1 MSETSTMEK
10 EMNKEELMD
19 EEANVHGLDEINESE
34 KDRMN
39 DEIEDVIVVTK
50 HRNSTQASEV
60 KASGIA
66 LLVLGVIGLGI
77 TVLYVL
83 DKFPI
88 HYTLSSRIIIGTAM
102 GILFICMFVFGIIS
116 MRSVKVFAGMAKEE
130 DRLTEEI
137 IRWYRQ
143 NLSAEMID
151 SDLFDEGAKAMPE
164 EMKYFRRYA
173 KIKFLLNQ
181 KFMNLDPA
189 YSEEMVEEIYQNIY
203 EN

>member
-10 EMNKEELMD
+10 EINKENLMD
-19 EEANVHGLDEINESE
+19 EKTNEPAVRERKESGQE
-34 KDRMN
+34 QMN
-39 DEIEDVIVVTK
+39 EEIEDVIVVTK

-66 LLVLGVIGLGI
+66 LLVLGIIGLVI
-77 TVLYVL
+77 TVLYIL

-102 GILFICMFVFGIIS
+102 GILFVCMLVFGIIS

-143 NLSAEMID
+143 NLSADMID
-151 SDLFDEGAKAMPE
+151 SDLFDEGGKAMPE

-189 YSEEMVEEIYQNIY
+189 YSEEMVEEIYQYIY